1 MDRLFLIVITSAL
14 LVLGT
19 AATILVAHRNDKA
32 VSLIR
37 APPPPKIIPPPAH
50 DAPSGVPQRHAPGER
65 ARALATMT

>member
-37 APPPPKIIPPPAH
+37 APPLPSGPPKIIPPPA
-50 DAPSGVPQRHAPGER
+50 DDVPSGPVRDER
-65 ARALATMT
+65 ERSLQ